1 MGRIYRPNFNRIQ
14 RDNDRFNNNKYKF
27 NWYNIKEVRL
37 IDQNGTMVGI
47 VPTQQALQMAK
58 EAELDL
64 INISPNAIPPVC
76 KIYDYGKYNYEKQK
90 KQKDNKSSTKQKE
103 IQFTINIGANDLD
116 IKLKTEKLADH
127 IKSVLSP
134 REQLII
140 RLRYGL
146 DGREPLTQREV
157 AVLLKISRS
166 YVSRIEKRAL
176 QLLKECYEA
185 K

>member
-64 INISPNAIPPVC
+64 INISPNAVPPVC
-76 KIYDYGKYNYEKQK
+76 KIYDYGKYNYE
-90 KQKDNKSSTKQKE
+90 TK
-103 IQFTINIGANDLD
+103 
-116 IKLKTEKLADH
+116 
-127 IKSVLSP
+127 
-134 REQLII
+134 R
-140 RLRYGL
+140 
-146 DGREPLTQREV
+146 
-157 AVLLKISRS
+157 
-166 YVSRIEKRAL
+166 
-176 QLLKECYEA
+176 
-185 K
+185 